1 MIYTFSEQFIMT
13 IYFIIL
19 SIFLAMSFD
28 VINTIFDKIKILNYI
43 LQFVS
48 WVIITIICIKY
59 VDKVSNGY
67 IPIHIF
73 LFFIVGYILY
83 SKFMKKSFI
92 KTILKIKENKQYIFL
107 AIFPITLYNYISK
120 IIKKMVKKNEKTSSD
135 NNNINDD
142 NNTTGLSRK

>member
-28 VINTIFDKIKILNYI
+28 VINTIFYKIKILNYI
-43 LQFVS
+43 LQFIS
-48 WVIITIICIKY
+48 WTVITIICIKY

-67 IPIHIF
+67 IPMHIF

-83 SKFMKKSFI
+83 SKFIKKSFI

-120 IIKKMVKKNEKTSSD
+120 IKKNGEEK
-135 NNNINDD
+135 
-142 NNTTGLSRK
+142 

>member
-1 MIYTFSEQFIMT
+1 MIYTFSEQLIMT

-28 VINTIFDKIKILNYI
+28 IINTIFDKIKILNYI

>member
-28 VINTIFDKIKILNYI
+28 TINIIFIKIKLLNYI
-43 LQFVS
+43 LQFIS
-48 WVIITIICIKY
+48 WIIITIISVKY

-83 SKFMKKSFI
+83 SKFMKKYYI

-107 AIFPITLYNYISK
+107 AIFPITLYNYIIK
-120 IIKKMVKKNEKTSSD
+120 VIKKMGRKNEKNSS
-135 NNNINDD
+135 INDND
-142 NNTTGLSRK
+142 NDDGDVTRMSN

>member
-28 VINTIFDKIKILNYI
+28 TINIIFNKIKLLNYI
-43 LQFVS
+43 LQFIS
-48 WVIITIICIKY
+48 WIIITVISIKY

-83 SKFMKKSFI
+83 SKFMKKYYI

-107 AIFPITLYNYISK
+107 AIFPITLYNYIIK
-120 IIKKMVKKNEKTSSD
+120 VIKKMVRKNEKNSSIND
-135 NNNINDD
+135 NNNDD
-142 NNTTGLSRK
+142 GDVTRMSN

>member
-28 VINTIFDKIKILNYI
+28 TINIIFSKIKLLNYI
-43 LQFVS
+43 LQFIS
-48 WVIITIICIKY
+48 WIIITIISVKY

-83 SKFMKKSFI
+83 SKFMKKYYI

-107 AIFPITLYNYISK
+107 AIFPITLYNYIIK
-120 IIKKMVKKNEKTSSD
+120 VIKKMVRKNEKNSSIND
-135 NNNINDD
+135 NNNDD
-142 NNTTGLSRK
+142 GDVTRMSN